1 MNTTS
6 IVTPKH
12 VNAKGRLLDR
22 SLLFVMKKLTV
33 FILILFV
40 LIVSEY
46 LLINE
51 LFSRNIRVGIVAL
64 SLLST
69 VVFIFVIVRFFKKYF
84 LPAKH
89 S

>member
-1 MNTTS
+1 
-6 IVTPKH
+6 
-12 VNAKGRLLDR
+12 
-22 SLLFVMKKLTV
+22 MKKLTV

-40 LIVSEY
+40 LIASEY

>member
-6 IVTPKH
+6 IVSLNI
-12 VNAKGRLLDR
+12 NAKGRLLDC
-22 SLLFVMKKLTV
+22 SLSFFMKKLTV
-33 FILILFV
+33 FILILFF
-40 LIVSEY
+40 LIISEY

-51 LFSRNIRVGIVAL
+51 LFSGNIRMGIVVL

-69 VVFIFVIVRFFKKYF
+69 VIFIYVIIRFFKKYI

>member
-1 MNTTS
+1 LY
-6 IVTPKH
+6 PLH

-22 SLLFVMKKLTV
+22 SLSFIMKKLTV
-33 FILILFV
+33 FILILFL
-40 LIVSEY
+40 LIISEY

-51 LFSRNIRVGIVAL
+51 LFSRNIRVGIVVL
-64 SLLST
+64 TLMST
-69 VVFIFVIVRFFKKYF
+69 VVFIYVIVRFFKKYI

>member
-1 MNTTS
+1 
-6 IVTPKH
+6 
-12 VNAKGRLLDR
+12 
-22 SLLFVMKKLTV
+22 MKKLTV

-51 LFSRNIRVGIVAL
+51 LFSRNIRIGIVVL

-69 VVFIFVIVRFFKKYF
+69 VVFIYFVVRFFKRYI